1 MLRRRAAQV
10 GALRRRT
17 AVRRATG
24 VAVAALLA
32 GAGWIRFGPLPAGL
46 LDDAGAVRSTTVY
59 DRNGEVLYE
68 ARSGLGTRG
77 MRLRADRLPPV
88 LVGATL
94 AAEDH
99 RFHSHWGVDP
109 IAMARA
115 AWRNVAALDRV
126 EGGSTLTQQV
136 AKLLLDRRAQL
147 AAGAAQPQVG
157 AVTSRRRGWGRKLEE
172 AVVALRLEHRLSKA
186 DILAL
191 YLNLAPYGNQIAG
204 AERAS
209 HAYFGTEASMLT
221 PAQAAFLAALP
232 QRPSRFNPWRSM
244 AQATARQ
251 RVVLARMERRGF
263 LPAAAATIA
272 RAERLRLTDEDAR
285 FLAPHF
291 VGMVL
296 ADLPDPKPAR
306 VVTTLDAALQ
316 RTVEGIVRSQRPLL
330 ERHGATNVA
339 IVVLDNTTSQWL
351 AWEGSGNH
359 GDRRGGSING
369 PTSPRQ
375 PGSALKPFT
384 YALAFESGESPAT
397 VLPDVPATFPTAEDG
412 VVYTPRNYDG
422 RFRGPLLSRAALAG
436 SVNVPAVALA
446 SDLGVANVLRFLRRA
461 GFTTFD
467 KTAAHYGLG
476 LTLGNAEVRLDE
488 LTAAY
493 AAFARGGEWRPAR
506 ARLDPEPRLPD
517 PVQLVKPRTA
527 YWITDILA
535 DDAARA
541 FIFGR
546 GSQLEFPFP
555 VAVKTGTSQAYHDNW
570 TVGSSRHVTVGVWV
584 GNFDRSPLIGS
595 SGVTGAGPL
604 FHAVM
609 LAAEARVAGPITPS
623 GRAIL
628 DPPAPL
634 VEATVCGLSG
644 MRAGDA
650 CPLRQRE
657 RLTPDAPQA
666 TGAPCTWH
674 RALGGEVVTIWPERF
689 RAWADGNGLR
699 SPLERWA
706 EVQLASVSRS
716 ARADRGSVG
725 ATGDR
730 DALHATREPQ
740 VGSPAA
746 APASRPAPGLHVAHP
761 AEGTVFLIDPTLR
774 SEFQAVPFRAAG
786 AGVGQVS
793 WTVDGRDVGSATADG
808 SLLWPLQR
816 GSHVAVARDAR
827 GRTATVSFVVK

>member
-1 MLRRRAAQV
+1 MKTLLARAADGWRRTSTLLRRRAS
-10 GALRRRT
+10 ALGHRR
-17 AVRRATG
+17 AVRRAAVG
-24 VAVAALLA
+24 VAVVALGAAA
-32 GAGWIRFGPLPAGL
+32 WIRLGPLPAGL
-46 LDDAGAVRSTTVY
+46 LDEADAVRSTTVY

-68 ARSGLGTRG
+68 ARSDLGTRE
-77 MRLRADRLPPV
+77 MRLRADRLPPA

-99 RFHSHWGVDP
+99 RFHSHVGIDP

-115 AWRNVAALDRV
+115 TWRNVAALDRV

-147 AAGAAQPQVG
+147 AAGTP
-157 AVTSRRRGWGRKLEE
+157 RRRGWGSKIEE

-209 HAYFGTEASMLT
+209 HAYFGSDTSMLT

-232 QRPSRFNPWRSM
+232 QRPSRFNPWRSL

-263 LPAAAATIA
+263 LPASAAVVA
-272 RAERLRLTDEDAR
+272 RAERLRLADEDAR

-296 ADLPDPKPAR
+296 ADLPDPKPTR

-316 RTVEGIVRSQRPLL
+316 RTIEGIVRSQRPLL

-351 AWEGSGNH
+351 AWEGSGNYG
-359 GDRRGGSING
+359 GDRGGAING
-369 PTSPRQ
+369 PTSLRQ

-384 YALAFESGESPAT
+384 YALAFESGENPAT
-397 VLPDVPATFPTAEDG
+397 VLPDVPASFPTAEDG
-412 VVYTPRNYDG
+412 VIYTPRNYDG
-422 RFRGPLLSRAALAG
+422 RFRGPLLARTALAG
-436 SVNVPAVALA
+436 SINVPAVALA
-446 SDLGVANVLRFLRRA
+446 SQLGVPNVLRFLRRA

-493 AAFARGGEWRPAR
+493 AAFARGGEWRAPR
-506 ARLDPEPRLPD
+506 ARLDPEPRLAESM
-517 PVQLVKPRTA
+517 QLVSPRTA

-535 DDAARA
+535 DDEARA

-546 GSQLEFPFP
+546 GSQLQFPFP

-609 LAAEARVAGPITPS
+609 LAAEARAAGGITPS
-623 GRAIL
+623 DGAVL
-628 DPPAPL
+628 DPPATL
-634 VEATVCGLSG
+634 VEATICGLSG
-644 MRAGDA
+644 LRAGDA
-650 CPLRQRE
+650 CPVRRRE
-657 RLTPDAPQA
+657 RLAPDAPQIA
-666 TGAPCTWH
+666 GAACSWH
-674 RALGGEVVTIWPERF
+674 HSADGEVATIWPDRY
-689 RAWADGNGLR
+689 RAWADANGLR
-699 SPLERWA
+699 SPVERRA
-706 EVQLASVSRS
+706 EVRLARY
-716 ARADRGSVG
+716 
-725 ATGDR
+725 ATTTAG
-730 DALHATREPQ
+730 EPRHR
-740 VGSPAA
+740 PAA
-746 APASRPAPGLHVAHP
+746 GLHVAHP
-761 AEGTVFLIDPTLR
+761 ADGTVFLIDPTLR
-774 SEFQAVPFRAAG
+774 AEFQAVPFRAVG
-786 AGVGQVS
+786 AGGGQVS
-793 WTVDGRDVGSATADG
+793 WTVNGRLVGAAGADAAV
-808 SLLWPLQR
+808 LWPLQR
-816 GSHVAVARDAR
+816 GAHVAVVRDAA
-827 GRTATVSFVVK
+827 GRTAEVSFTVK

>member
-1 MLRRRAAQV
+1 MISI
-10 GALRRRT
+10 
-17 AVRRATG
+17 
-24 VAVAALLA
+24 A
-32 GAGWIRFGPLPAGL
+32 GAGWARMGPLPAGL
-46 LDDAGAVRSTTVY
+46 LDEAEAVRSTTVY

-68 ARSGLGTRG
+68 ARSDLGTREK
-77 MRLRADRLPPV
+77 RLHADRLPPA

-115 AWRNVAALDRV
+115 TWRNLAALDRV

-136 AKLLLDRRAQL
+136 AKLLLERRSQI
-147 AAGAAQPQVG
+147 AAGARTG
-157 AVTSRRRGWGRKLEE
+157 TRSSRRRGWGAKIHE
-172 AVVALRLEHRLSKA
+172 AIVSLRLEHRLSKA
-186 DILAL
+186 EILAL

-209 HAYFGTEASMLT
+209 QAYFGTGATMLT
-221 PAQAAFLAALP
+221 PAQAAFIAALP
-232 QRPSRFNPWRSM
+232 QRPSRFNPWRSL

-263 LPAAAATIA
+263 IDASTASVA
-272 RAERLRLTDEDAR
+272 RAERLRLADEDAR

-296 ADLPDPKPAR
+296 SELPDPKPAR

-316 RTVEGIVRSQRPLL
+316 RTIEGIVRSQRPLL
-330 ERHGATNVA
+330 DRHGATNVA

-359 GDRRGGSING
+359 GSGRGGSING
-369 PTSPRQ
+369 PTSLRQ
-375 PGSALKPFT
+375 PGSTLKPFT
-384 YALAFESGESPAT
+384 YALAFEAGGNPAT

-422 RFRGPLLSRAALAG
+422 RFRGPLTARAALAG
-436 SVNVPAVALA
+436 SINVPAVALA
-446 SDLGVANVLRFLRRA
+446 SDLGVPNVLRFLRRA

-506 ARLDPEPRLPD
+506 ARLAPEPRLAE
-517 PVQLVKPRTA
+517 PVQLVSPRTA
-527 YWITDILA
+527 YWIADILA
-535 DDAARA
+535 DDDARA

-584 GNFDRSPLIGS
+584 GNFDRTPLVGS

-609 LAAEARVAGPITPS
+609 LAAEARVAGGITPHD
-623 GRAIL
+623 GAVL
-628 DPPAPL
+628 DPPSML
-634 VEATVCGLSG
+634 VEAAICGLSG
-644 MRAGDA
+644 MRASDA
-650 CPLRQRE
+650 CPVRRRE
-657 RLTPDAPQA
+657 RVAPDAAQVA
-666 TGAPCTWH
+666 GAACTWH
-674 RALGGEVVTIWPERF
+674 RAAGGELVTIWPDRY
-689 RAWADGNGLR
+689 RRWAEANGLR
-699 SPLERWA
+699 SPVERHV
-706 EVQLASVSRS
+706 ELQLARHTATAVGAPQSRS
-716 ARADRGSVG
+716 AA
-725 ATGDR
+725 
-730 DALHATREPQ
+730 
-740 VGSPAA
+740 
-746 APASRPAPGLHVAHP
+746 GLQVAHP
-761 AEGTVFLIDPTLR
+761 AEGTVFLLDPTLR
-774 SEFQAVPFRAAG
+774 AEFQAVPLRAVG
-786 AGVGQVS
+786 AGGSEVS
-793 WTVDGRDVGSATADG
+793 WMVNGRPVGSSAADG
-808 SLLWPLQR
+808 SVLWPLQP
-816 GSHVAVARDAR
+816 GSHVAVVRDAR
-827 GRTATVSFVVK
+827 GRSAQVSFVVK

>member
-1 MLRRRAAQV
+1 M
-10 GALRRRT
+10 
-17 AVRRATG
+17 AVTG
-24 VAVAALLA
+24 VIGVAWVRL
-32 GAGWIRFGPLPAGL
+32 GPLPAGL
-46 LDDAGAVRSTTVY
+46 LDEADAVRSTTVY

-68 ARSGLGTRG
+68 ARSGLGTRE
-77 MRLRADRLPPV
+77 MRLRPDRLPAS
-88 LVGATL
+88 LVAATL

-99 RFHSHWGVDP
+99 RFHSHWGIDP

-115 AWRNVAALDRV
+115 TWRNVAALDRV

-147 AAGAAQPQVG
+147 AGTA
-157 AVTSRRRGWGRKLEE
+157 RRRGWGSKIEE

-209 HAYFGTEASMLT
+209 HAYFGVDTTMLT

-232 QRPSRFNPWRSM
+232 QRPSRFNPWRSL

-263 LPAAAATIA
+263 LPASAAGVA
-272 RAERLRLTDEDAR
+272 RAERLRLLDEDAR

-296 ADLPDPKPAR
+296 ADLPEPKPTR

-316 RTVEGIVRSQRPLL
+316 RTIEGIVRSQRPLL
-330 ERHGATNVA
+330 EKHGATNVA

-351 AWEGSGNH
+351 AWEGSGNYG
-359 GDRRGGSING
+359 GDRGGTING

-384 YALAFESGESPAT
+384 YALAFESGETPAT

-422 RFRGPLLSRAALAG
+422 RFRGPLLARTALAG
-436 SVNVPAVALA
+436 SINVPAVALA

-493 AAFARGGEWRPAR
+493 AAFARGGEWRAPR
-506 ARLDPEPRLPD
+506 ARLDPEPRLGD
-517 PVQLVKPRTA
+517 PVQLVSPRTA

-546 GSQLEFPFP
+546 GSQLDFPFP

-570 TVGSSRHVTVGVWV
+570 TVGSSRHVTIGVWV

-609 LAAEARVAGPITPS
+609 LAAEARVTGRITPS
-623 GRAIL
+623 DGAVL
-628 DPPAPL
+628 DPPTPL
-634 VEATVCGLSG
+634 VEATICGLSG
-644 MRAGDA
+644 LRAGDA
-650 CPLRQRE
+650 CPVRRRE
-657 RLTPDAPQA
+657 RLSPDAPQIV
-666 TGAPCTWH
+666 GAPCTWH
-674 RALGGEVVTIWPERF
+674 QASAGELVTIWPERY
-689 RAWADGNGLR
+689 RAWAEANGLR
-699 SPLERWA
+699 SPVERRA
-706 EVQLASVSRS
+706 EVRLAR
-716 ARADRGSVG
+716 
-725 ATGDR
+725 
-730 DALHATREPQ
+730 HATTTAGEPRHR
-740 VGSPAA
+740 PAA
-746 APASRPAPGLHVAHP
+746 GLHVAHP

-774 SEFQAVPFRAAG
+774 PEFQAVPFRAGG
-786 AGVGQVS
+786 AGGGDVS
-793 WTVDGRDVGSATADG
+793 WTVNGHPVGTVGADAAV
-808 SLLWPLQR
+808 LWPLQR
-816 GSHVAVARDAR
+816 GSHVAVVRDAR
-827 GRTATVSFVVK
+827 GRTAQVSFTVK

>member
-1 MLRRRAAQV
+1 MKTLLARAA
-10 GALRRRT
+10 GAGRRWAGLLRQT
-17 AVRRATG
+17 AVRRRRAVRRVAAGLAVTG
-24 VAVAALLA
+24 VVGAAWVRL
-32 GAGWIRFGPLPAGL
+32 GPLPAGL
-46 LDDAGAVRSTTVY
+46 LDEAEAVRSTTVL

-68 ARSGLGTRG
+68 ARSDLGTRE
-77 MRLRADRLPPV
+77 MRLRPDRLPPS
-88 LVGATL
+88 LVAATL

-99 RFHSHWGVDP
+99 RFQSHWGIDP

-115 AWRNVAALDRV
+115 TWRNVTALDRV

-147 AAGAAQPQVG
+147 AAG
-157 AVTSRRRGWGRKLEE
+157 TTRRRGWGSKIEE
-172 AVVALRLEHRLSKA
+172 AVVALRLEHRLSKS

-209 HAYFGTEASMLT
+209 HAYFGVDTTMLT

-232 QRPSRFNPWRSM
+232 QRPSRFNPWRSL

-263 LPAAAATIA
+263 LPAATVAIA
-272 RAERLRLTDEDAR
+272 RAERLRLVDEDAR

-296 ADLPDPKPAR
+296 ADLPDPKPTR
-306 VVTTLDAALQ
+306 VITTLDAALQ
-316 RTVEGIVRSQRPLL
+316 RTIEGIVRSQRPLL
-330 ERHGATNVA
+330 EKHGATNVA

-351 AWEGSGNH
+351 AWEGSGNYG
-359 GDRRGGSING
+359 GDRGGTING

-384 YALAFESGESPAT
+384 YALAFESGETPAT

-422 RFRGPLLSRAALAG
+422 RFRGPLLARTALAG
-436 SVNVPAVALA
+436 SINVPAVSLA

-493 AAFARGGEWRPAR
+493 AAFARGGGWRAPR
-506 ARLDPEPRLPD
+506 ARLDPEPQLAD
-517 PVQLVKPRTA
+517 AVQLVSPRTA

-535 DDAARA
+535 DDEARA

-546 GSQLEFPFP
+546 GSQLDFPFP

-570 TVGSSRHVTVGVWV
+570 TIGSSRHVTVGVWV

-609 LAAEARVAGPITPS
+609 LAAEARVTGRITPID
-623 GRAIL
+623 GAVL

-634 VEATVCGLSG
+634 VDAKICGLSG

-650 CPLRQRE
+650 CPVRRRE
-657 RLTPDAPQA
+657 RLAPDAEQVS
-666 TGAPCTWH
+666 GAACTWH
-674 RALGGEVVTIWPERF
+674 QASAGELVTIWPERY
-689 RAWADGNGLR
+689 RAWADANGLR
-699 SPLERWA
+699 SPVERQA
-706 EVQLASVSRS
+706 EVRLARHT
-716 ARADRGSVG
+716 
-725 ATGDR
+725 ATTAG
-730 DALHATREPQ
+730 EPRHR
-740 VGSPAA
+740 PAA
-746 APASRPAPGLHVAHP
+746 GLHVAHR

-774 SEFQAVPFRAAG
+774 PEFQAVPFRAVG
-786 AGVGQVS
+786 AGGGDVS
-793 WTVDGRDVGSATADG
+793 WTVNGRPVGTVGADG
-808 SLLWPLQR
+808 SVLWPLQR
-816 GSHVAVARDAR
+816 GSHVAVVRDAR